1 MWKKWRKLGDLWGLK
16 YIFQQEGEACPH
28 HFSASASKW
37 KNSTYS
43 LGKRNAQ
50 VYPDHQVNPA
60 HHFSFFF
67 PTGERKLTATGAGY
81 NKNRQIFP
89 PPLFTEQNSHIRIPS
104 LHTNVCLASSDT
116 SWGANISILNAGGG
130 ERKNR
135 EGLARRRS
143 SRFHSSHAPTDNVYL
158 DTSLRHCSYIKTT
171 IYSLSI
177 HNWL

>member
-1 MWKKWRKLGDLWGLK
+1 MGDLWGLK

-89 PPLFTEQNSHIRIPS
+89 PPFSLNRIAIFGSRASTQLYAS
-104 LHTNVCLASSDT
+104 LLPIHPEEL
-116 SWGANISILNAGGG
+116 ISRFLMRGGG
-130 ERKNR
+130 RGKIGR
-135 EGLARRRS
+135 DKPEGVPRVSTPAMLLPITFTLTPLS
-143 SRFHSSHAPTDNVYL
+143 GTAPTSKPQF
-158 DTSLRHCSYIKTT
+158 TR
-171 IYSLSI
+171 
-177 HNWL
+177 

>member
-104 LHTNVCLASSDT
+104 LHTIVCLASSDT

-130 ERKNR
+130 RGKIGR
-135 EGLARRRS
+135 DKPEGVPRVSTPAMLLPITFTLTPLS
-143 SRFHSSHAPTDNVYL
+143 GTAPTSKPQF
-158 DTSLRHCSYIKTT
+158 TR
-171 IYSLSI
+171 
-177 HNWL
+177 

>member
-1 MWKKWRKLGDLWGLK
+1 MGDLWGLK

-67 PTGERKLTATGAGY
+67 QRENGNSPPLVRVITRIGKSS
-81 NKNRQIFP
+81 P
-89 PPLFTEQNSHIRIPS
+89 PPFSLNRIAIFGSRASTQMYAS
-104 LHTNVCLASSDT
+104 LLPIHPEEL
-116 SWGANISILNAGGG
+116 ISRFLMRGG

-135 EGLARRRS
+135 EGQARRRS

-177 HNWL
+177 HN

>member
-1 MWKKWRKLGDLWGLK
+1 MGDLWGLK

-89 PPLFTEQNSHIRIPS
+89 PPFSLNRIAIFGSRASTQLYAS
-104 LHTNVCLASSDT
+104 LLPIHPEEL
-116 SWGANISILNAGGG
+116 ISRFLMRGGG
-130 ERKNR
+130 RGKIGR
-135 EGLARRRS
+135 DKPEGVPRVSTPAMLLPITFTLTPLSGTA
-143 SRFHSSHAPTDNVYL
+143 T
-158 DTSLRHCSYIKTT
+158 TSKPQFTR
-171 IYSLSI
+171 
-177 HNWL
+177 

>member
-89 PPLFTEQNSHIRIPS
+89 PPFSLNRIAMFGSRASTQLYAS
-104 LHTNVCLASSDT
+104 LLPIHPEEL
-116 SWGANISILNAGGG
+116 ISRFLMRGGG
-130 ERKNR
+130 RKNR
-135 EGLARRRS
+135 EGQARRRS
-143 SRFHSSHAPTDNVYL
+143 SRFHSSHTPTDNVYL